1 MSRSYGLEVRRQVIE
16 LARAGTKVKQLAS
29 TFQMCDATIYNW
41 LKQDYLPAARAC
53 RRPQADPPVG
63 DRAGGRPESER
74 GVLWTSEAWTLRDK
88 LIGTLMI
95 PGGLTTVLVASVMT
109 ASGGAS
115 GRGQS
120 SSGDTLS
127 IALFVLVAIAPI
139 ITAVYLARRAN
150 TGRYRPT

>member
-1 MSRSYGLEVRRQVIE
+1 
-16 LARAGTKVKQLAS
+16 
-29 TFQMCDATIYNW
+29 
-41 LKQDYLPAARAC
+41 
-53 RRPQADPPVG
+53 
-63 DRAGGRPESER
+63 
-74 GVLWTSEAWTLRDK
+74 VLWTSEAWTLRDK

-127 IALFVLVAIAPI
+127 IALFVPVAIAPI